1 MMKTISFILILLCL
15 ISFPNTAHSTHD
27 EHPQQFGRQQP
38 NCMPYKRFIDVL
50 KKEYTEVLNLRGITE
65 DGKVL
70 MEVWI
75 NKDSGSFTIIR
86 VIIKEKHKLVCASI
100 GGEAWHEAE
109 ENKKKEP
116 KL

>member
-1 MMKTISFILILLCL
+1 
-15 ISFPNTAHSTHD
+15 
-27 EHPQQFGRQQP
+27 
-38 NCMPYKRFIDVL
+38 MPYKRFIDVL
-50 KKEYTEVLNLRGITE
+50 KKEYTEVLNFRGITE

>member
-1 MMKTISFILILLCL
+1 MKTISFILILLCL

-50 KKEYTEVLNLRGITE
+50 KKEYTEVLNFRGITE

>member
-1 MMKTISFILILLCL
+1 MKAISFILILLCL
-15 ISFPNTAHSTHD
+15 ISFPNTTYSNHENHS
-27 EHPQQFGRQQP
+27 QQFGPQQP
-38 NCMPYKRFIDVL
+38 NCIPYKRFTDVL
-50 KKEYTEVLNLRGITE
+50 KEEYTEVLNFRGITE

-70 MEVWI
+70 MEIWI
-75 NKDSGSFTIIR
+75 NKDSGSYTIIR
-86 VIIKEKHKLVCASI
+86 VIMKENHKLVCASI